1 MSKIIIYW
9 TGTGNTESIANKLAE
24 DLGIEARNVDSITVD
39 EALSYD
45 LVIFGCPAMG
55 AEELEDST
63 FRPFYDEYKSK
74 KENARVALFGSYD
87 WGDGEWLRLWEAEA
101 KETGEEVLGTLK
113 VNGDISVADTSE
125 YDAFVKAL

>member
-24 DLGIEARNVDSITVD
+24 DLGIEARNVESITVD
-39 EALSYD
+39 EALAYD

-63 FRPFYDEYKSK
+63 FRPFYDEYKSR

-101 KETGEEVLGTLK
+101 KEALEEVLGTLK
-113 VNGDISVADTSE
+113 VNGDISVVDSSE

>member
-24 DLGIEARNVDSITVD
+24 DLGIEARNVESITVD
-39 EALSYD
+39 EALAYD

-74 KENARVALFGSYD
+74 KENAKVALFGSYD

-101 KETGEEVLGTLK
+101 KEADEEVLGTLK
-113 VNGDISVADTSE
+113 VNGDISVVESSE

>member
-9 TGTGNTESIANKLAE
+9 TGTGNTEAIANKLAE
-24 DLGIEARNVDSITVD
+24 DLGIEARNVDSITID
-39 EALSYD
+39 EALAYD

-101 KETGEEVLGTLK
+101 KEAGEEVLGTLK
-113 VNGDISVADTSE
+113 VNGDISVAESSE

>member
-39 EALSYD
+39 EALAYD

-101 KETGEEVLGTLK
+101 KEALEEVLGTLK
-113 VNGDISVADTSE
+113 VNGDISVVDSSE

>member
-39 EALSYD
+39 EALAYD

-87 WGDGEWLRLWEAEA
+87 WGDGEWLRLWEDEA
-101 KETGEEVLGTLK
+101 KESGEEVLGTLK
-113 VNGDISVADTSE
+113 VNGDISVADSSE

>member
-9 TGTGNTESIANKLAE
+9 TGTGNTEAIANKLAE
-24 DLGIEARNVDSITVD
+24 DLGIEARNVDSITID
-39 EALSYD
+39 EALAYD

-101 KETGEEVLGTLK
+101 KEAGEEVLGTLK
-113 VNGDISVADTSE
+113 VNGDISVADSSE

>member
-9 TGTGNTESIANKLAE
+9 TGTGNTEAIANKLAE
-24 DLGIEARNVDSITVD
+24 DLGIEARNVDSITID
-39 EALSYD
+39 EALAYD

-74 KENARVALFGSYD
+74 KENAKVALFGSYD

-101 KETGEEVLGTLK
+101 KEAGEEVLGTLK
-113 VNGDISVADTSE
+113 VNGDISVAESSE

>member
-39 EALSYD
+39 EALAYD

-63 FRPFYDEYKSK
+63 FRPFYDEYKSRK
-74 KENARVALFGSYD
+74 ANAKVALFGSYD

-101 KETGEEVLGTLK
+101 KEAGEEVLGTLK
-113 VNGDISVADTSE
+113 VNGDISVVDSSE

>member
-39 EALSYD
+39 EALAYD

-63 FRPFYDEYKSK
+63 FRPFYDEYKSRK
-74 KENARVALFGSYD
+74 ANAKVALFGSYD

-101 KETGEEVLGTLK
+101 KEAGEEVLGTLQ
-113 VNGDISVADTSE
+113 VNGDISVVDSSE

>member
-9 TGTGNTESIANKLAE
+9 TGTGNTEAIANKLAE

-39 EALSYD
+39 EVLAYD

-74 KENARVALFGSYD
+74 KENAKVALFGSYD

-101 KETGEEVLGTLK
+101 KEAGEEVLGTLK
-113 VNGDISVADTSE
+113 VNGDISVADSSE

>member
-39 EALSYD
+39 EALAYD

-55 AEELEDST
+55 AEELEDSC

-101 KETGEEVLGTLK
+101 KEAGEEVLGTLK
-113 VNGDISVADTSE
+113 VNGDISVADSSE

>member
-9 TGTGNTESIANKLAE
+9 TGTGNTEAIANKLAE
-24 DLGIEARNVDSITVD
+24 DLGIEARNVDSITID
-39 EALSYD
+39 EALAYD

-101 KETGEEVLGTLK
+101 KESGEEVLGTLK
-113 VNGDISVADTSE
+113 VNGDISVADSSE

>member
-24 DLGIEARNVDSITVD
+24 DLGIEARNVESITVD
-39 EALSYD
+39 EALAYD

-74 KENARVALFGSYD
+74 KANAKVALFGSYD

-101 KETGEEVLGTLK
+101 KEAGEEVLGTLK
-113 VNGDISVADTSE
+113 VNGDISVVESSE

>member
-39 EALSYD
+39 EALAYD

-63 FRPFYDEYKSK
+63 FRPFYDEYKSRK
-74 KENARVALFGSYD
+74 ANARVALFGSYD

-101 KETGEEVLGTLK
+101 KEAGEEVLGTLK
-113 VNGDISVADTSE
+113 VNGDISVVESSE

>member
-9 TGTGNTESIANKLAE
+9 TGTGNTEAIANKLAE
-24 DLGIEARNVDSITVD
+24 DLGIEARNVDSITID
-39 EALSYD
+39 EALAYD

-74 KENARVALFGSYD
+74 KENAKVALFGSYD

-101 KETGEEVLGTLK
+101 KEAGEEVLGTLK
-113 VNGDISVADTSE
+113 VNGDISVADSSE

>member
-9 TGTGNTESIANKLAE
+9 TGTGNTEAIANKLAE

-39 EALSYD
+39 EALAYD

-74 KENARVALFGSYD
+74 KENAKVALFGSYD

-101 KETGEEVLGTLK
+101 KEAGEEVLGTLK
-113 VNGDISVADTSE
+113 VNGDISVADSSE

>member
-9 TGTGNTESIANKLAE
+9 TGTGNTEAIANKLAE

-39 EALSYD
+39 EALAYD

-101 KETGEEVLGTLK
+101 KEAGEEVLGTLK
-113 VNGDISVADTSE
+113 VNGDISVAESSE

>member
-24 DLGIEARNVDSITVD
+24 DLGIEARNVESITVD
-39 EALSYD
+39 EALAYD

-74 KENARVALFGSYD
+74 KENAKVALFGSYD

-101 KETGEEVLGTLK
+101 KEALEEVLGTLK
-113 VNGDISVADTSE
+113 VNGDISVVDSSE